1 MQRDKQMKGSGNFK
15 GRRIEEKGEHD
26 RELKGKERI
35 KTAEETKSLVNARE
49 EENK

>member
-1 MQRDKQMKGSGNFK
+1 VKGCGNFK

-35 KTAEETKSLVNARE
+35 EATEAKKKFS
-49 EENK
+49 